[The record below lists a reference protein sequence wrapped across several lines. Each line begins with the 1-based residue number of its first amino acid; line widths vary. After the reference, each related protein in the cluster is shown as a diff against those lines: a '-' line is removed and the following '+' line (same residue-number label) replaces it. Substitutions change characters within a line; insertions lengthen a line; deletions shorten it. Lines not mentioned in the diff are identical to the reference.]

1 MAQGPHSRGA
11 LPDPGR
17 NLGLGWKTARAPHP
31 PGPNPAQKAT
41 WQCWPSDPIRR
52 LSVDIGRSK
61 PAAAAHLRNP
71 STILFFPFSFFTR
84 AAAGRRLQLGSVRW
98 RRQRL
103 SRRRAARSGHG
114 SRAGD
119 LGSSLS
125 IFPPFF
131 FFELEWSGG
140 GPWVAEQM
148 AAAPAGP
155 LGGAR
160 AHPGVGAP
168 PSSGLAAAPD
178 VHHRDEVVRRRALVV
193 PGLLSRPAILA
204 RRRGSASDQL
214 RVRPW
219 PAAAAPT
226 SSSKARRPFIP

>member
-1 MAQGPHSRGA
+1 MHSARSRKMAQGPRSRGA

-17 NLGLGWKTARAPHP
+17 NLGLGWKPARAPHP

-41 WQCWPSDPIRR
+41 WRRWPSDPIRR

-71 STILFFPFSFFTR
+71 SSILFFPFSFFTR

-103 SRRRAARSGHG
+103 SRRRAARSGHR

-131 FFELEWSGG
+131 FRARMERRRPMGG
-140 GPWVAEQM
+140 RAD
-148 AAAPAGP
+148 
-155 LGGAR
+155 GGA
-160 AHPGVGAP
+160 
-168 PSSGLAAAPD
+168 
-178 VHHRDEVVRRRALVV
+178 
-193 PGLLSRPAILA
+193 A
-204 RRRGSASDQL
+204 RRTPRRCARSPRGG
-214 RVRPW
+214 R
-219 PAAAAPT
+219 AA
-226 SSSKARRPFIP
+226 I

>member
-1 MAQGPHSRGA
+1 MHSARSRKMAQGPHSHGA

-17 NLGLGWKTARAPHP
+17 NLGLGWKPARAPHP
-31 PGPNPAQKAT
+31 LWPNPAQKAT
-41 WQCWPSDPIRR
+41 WQRWPSDPIRR

-71 STILFFPFSFFTR
+71 SSILFFPFSFFTR

-103 SRRRAARSGHG
+103 SRWRAARSGHG

-131 FFELEWSGG
+131 FSRSNG
-140 GPWVAEQM
+140 
-148 AAAPAGP
+148 AAAAHGWPSRWRQRPPDPSAVRALTQGW
-155 LGGAR
+155 AR
-160 AHPGVGAP
+160 
-168 PSSGLAAAPD
+168 
-178 VHHRDEVVRRRALVV
+178 RRRAV
-193 PGLLSRPAILA
+193 
-204 RRRGSASDQL
+204 
-214 RVRPW
+214 
-219 PAAAAPT
+219 
-226 SSSKARRPFIP
+226 